1 MIVVVGES
9 LIDIVLTSG
18 ADKPSEQVGGGPLN
32 IAVGLARLD
41 QTTMLI
47 TQTGGDAF
55 GERILGRL
63 RDNEVE
69 VVSSPTSSGRSNT
82 ATAHLDPLGGASY
95 DFDLEWTL
103 PHQELPHCDALHV
116 GSLGAALDPG
126 RDSVLD
132 LVDRAWGRD
141 VFISFDPNLRE
152 QFLGDPEQVWRDVES
167 LAERAAL
174 VKLSDEDIELMHP
187 GAEPAD
193 IARSLLSG
201 DRTELVVVTHGAQGA
216 AAYVDGIEA
225 WVDAPRVDTVDTVG
239 AGDSF
244 MSALLAIL
252 HDDDALG
259 SYGEGAMPTDEAALI
274 RLLSG
279 AATAAA
285 ITCSRRGADPP
296 TRQEL
301 PAGWPG

>member
-9 LIDIVLTSG
+9 LIDIVFPSG
-18 ADKPSEQVGGGPLN
+18 GGEPSEQVGGGPLN

-41 QTTMLI
+41 QPAMLI
-47 TQTGGDAF
+47 TQTGADAYA
-55 GERILGRL
+55 ERILAVL
-63 RDNEVE
+63 RDNGVE
-69 VVSSPTSSGRSNT
+69 VVSAPTSTGRSNT
-82 ATAHLDPLGGASY
+82 ATAHLDARGAATY

-103 PHQELPHCDALHV
+103 QHQELPPCDALHV
-116 GSLGAALDPG
+116 GSLGTALEPG
-126 RDSVLD
+126 RDSVID

-141 VFISFDPNLRE
+141 VFISFDPNLRG
-152 QFLGDPEQVWRDVES
+152 QFLGDPEQAWRDVES

-174 VKLSDEDIELMHP
+174 VKLSDEDVELMHP
-187 GAEPAD
+187 GADPAD

-201 DRTELVVVTHGAQGA
+201 ERTELVVVTYGAEGAAGHAEGAQ
-216 AAYVDGIEA
+216 VRVEA
-225 WVDAPRVDTVDTVG
+225 PSVDTVDTVG

-244 MSALLAIL
+244 MSAVLGIL
-252 HDDDALG
+252 HEDGALG
-259 SYGEGAMPTDEAALI
+259 SYGEGAMPNDEAALV
-274 RLLSG
+274 RLLGG
-279 AATAAA
+279 AGAAAA

>member
-9 LIDIVLTSG
+9 LIDIVLANG
-18 ADKPSEQVGGGPLN
+18 ADPFEQVGGGPLN
-32 IAVGLARLD
+32 IAVGLARLE
-41 QTTMLI
+41 QPAMLI
-47 TQTGGDAF
+47 TQTGADAY
-55 GERILGRL
+55 GERILARL
-63 RDNEVE
+63 RDNGVE
-69 VVSSPTSSGRSNT
+69 VVSAPTSTGRSNT
-82 ATAHLDPLGGASY
+82 ATALLDPLGGASY
-95 DFDLEWTL
+95 GFDLEWTL
-103 PHQELPHCDALHV
+103 PHQDLPPCDALHV
-116 GSLGAALDPG
+116 GSLGTVLDPG

-152 QFLGDPEQVWRDVES
+152 QFLEDREQVWRDVEA

-187 GAEPAD
+187 GADPGD

-201 DRTELVVVTHGAQGA
+201 ERTELVVVTHGAAGA
-216 AAYVDGIEA
+216 TAYADGVQARVE
-225 WVDAPRVDTVDTVG
+225 APRVDTIDTVG

-252 HDDDALG
+252 HEDGALG
-259 SYGEGAMPTDEAALI
+259 TYGEGAMPTDTSSLN

-279 AATAAA
+279 AAAAA
-285 ITCSRRGADPP
+285 AVTCSRRGADPP
-296 TRQEL
+296 TRLAL

>member
-9 LIDIVLTSG
+9 LIDIVLDGSG
-18 ADKPSEQVGGGPLN
+18 GAPSEEVGGGPLN

-41 QTTMLI
+41 VPAMLI
-47 TQTGGDAF
+47 TQTGDDAH
-55 GERILGRL
+55 GRRILARL
-63 RDNEVE
+63 AENDVE
-69 VVSSPTSSGRSNT
+69 VVSAPTSTGRTNT
-82 ATAHLDPLGGASY
+82 ATAHLDASGAASY

-103 PHQELPHCDALHV
+103 RHQDLPHCDALHV
-116 GSLGAALDPG
+116 GSLGTALDPG

-141 VFISFDPNLRE
+141 VFISFDPNLRR
-152 QFLGDPEQVWRDVES
+152 QFLGDPEQVWSDVSS
-167 LAERAAL
+167 LGERAAL

-187 GAEPAD
+187 GADPAD

-201 DRTELVVVTHGAQGA
+201 ERTELVVVTHGAEGA
-216 AAYVDGIEA
+216 AGYTDGAEA
-225 WVDAPRVDTVDTVG
+225 RVPAPRVDTVDTVG

-244 MSALLAIL
+244 MSALLAIM
-252 HDDDALG
+252 HEDGALA
-259 SYGEGAMPTDEAALI
+259 SYGEGSMPTDEAALT

-285 ITCSRRGADPP
+285 ITCSRRGANPP
-296 TRQEL
+296 SRPEL
-301 PAGWPG
+301 PDDWPG

>member
-9 LIDIVLTSG
+9 LIDIVIESG
-18 ADKPSEQVGGGPLN
+18 GGTPSEQVGGGPLN
-32 IAVGLARLD
+32 IAVGLARLE
-41 QTTMLI
+41 QPAMLI
-47 TQTGGDAF
+47 TQTGDDAYA
-55 GERILGRL
+55 ERILARL
-63 RDNEVE
+63 RENEVE
-69 VVSSPTSSGRSNT
+69 VVSAPTSTGRSNT
-82 ATAHLDPLGGASY
+82 ATAHLDAIGAASY

-103 PHQELPHCDALHV
+103 PHQDLPHCDALHV
-116 GSLGAALDPG
+116 GSLGTALEPG

-141 VFISFDPNLRE
+141 VFISFDPNLRA
-152 QFLGDPEQVWRDVES
+152 QFLGDPEQVWRDVEA

-174 VKLSDEDIELMHP
+174 VKLSEEDIDLMHP
-187 GAEPAD
+187 GADPAD
-193 IARSLLSG
+193 IARTLLSG
-201 DRTELVVVTHGAQGA
+201 ERTELVVVTHGANGA
-216 AAYVDGIEA
+216 AGYAEGAEA
-225 WVDAPRVDTVDTVG
+225 WVGAPKVDMIDTVG

-252 HDDDALG
+252 HEDGALA
-259 SYGEGAMPTDEAALI
+259 SYGEGAMPADEAALT

-296 TRQEL
+296 TRQVL
-301 PAGWPG
+301 PAGWPD